1 MAIGDFQNP
10 SWKETF
16 SGFLEEEPRA
26 AFFGTLAMAGK
37 AKPGDPLYSPGFQS
51 DTAARRRQA
60 QDIYGQALS
69 DFYGKLGEQIMSG
82 EAPTMKFTDFLSS
95 QDMPFTERFAQQG
108 RQFNELSR
116 YRPRTRYLYY

>member
-1 MAIGDFQNP
+1 MAIGDFKNP
-10 SWKETF
+10 SWEETF

-26 AFFGTLAMAGK
+26 AFFGTLASKTSDA
-37 AKPGDPLYSPGFQS
+37 FQ

-60 QDIYGQALS
+60 QDIYGQALG

-82 EAPTMKFTDFLSS
+82 QPPTMKFTEFL